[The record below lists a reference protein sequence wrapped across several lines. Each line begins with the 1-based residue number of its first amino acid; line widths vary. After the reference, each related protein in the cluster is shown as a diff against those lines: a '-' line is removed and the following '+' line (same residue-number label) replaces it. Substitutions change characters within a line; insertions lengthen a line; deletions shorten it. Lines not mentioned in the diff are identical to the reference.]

1 MNKYR
6 ITYLQEI
13 FEVIPAC
20 DAADAQQY
28 AKRFAADRGMILQ
41 SIAPVAPVPV
51 VAAPPAA

>member
-1 MNKYR
+1 VNKYR
-6 ITYLQEI
+6 ITYLQEVS
-13 FEVIPAC
+13 EVVPAC

-28 AKRFAADRGMILQ
+28 AKRFATDRGMILQ